1 MAKTA
6 ARRRIRSWSSR
17 SGRSISYGPFARFS
31 DWWCAG
37 RDAKRPLPDLVQEE
51 RPRHGAESTADIWH
65 TTPRMVMLAELGR
78 GRMEAEWIKYKAEVH
93 DEQLNLSR
101 ARAQRAALDAELALA
116 REELEHAP
124 PQPSEDELSKR
135 VGGERHTDISVVRQR
150 RLSEHARRRHAA
162 KDQALRIAQK
172 VRDQD
177 VEIARLGE
185 PIRVRF
191 EVAQARAAMVD
202 AYVKRRSAA
211 YLTRLIRKHP
221 QGSQLN
227 HLLGA
232 ARSELPA
239 WTSGERSPDV
249 GDLPTSATTLN
260 AARLAK
266 PALPSMEPEVV

>member
-1 MAKTA
+1 
-6 ARRRIRSWSSR
+6 
-17 SGRSISYGPFARFS
+17 
-31 DWWCAG
+31 
-37 RDAKRPLPDLVQEE
+37 
-51 RPRHGAESTADIWH
+51 
-65 TTPRMVMLAELGR
+65 
-78 GRMEAEWIKYKAEVH
+78 
-93 DEQLNLSR
+93 
-101 ARAQRAALDAELALA
+101 
-116 REELEHAP
+116 
-124 PQPSEDELSKR
+124 
-135 VGGERHTDISVVRQR
+135 
-150 RLSEHARRRHAA
+150 
-162 KDQALRIAQK
+162 
-172 VRDQD
+172 
-177 VEIARLGE
+177 
-185 PIRVRF
+185 
-191 EVAQARAAMVD
+191 MVD